1 MAVIGFSG
9 HQEIRVVAHEPSHV
23 GSAQFDRQTQKGEL
37 LIFGHGELRWH
48 GSNVSGNP
56 ATAFNRRP
64 EKAYSGIR
72 PAWPVSIFP
81 QVENPPGH
89 TKQALK
95 MRNPTS
101 SVLAHLVGLE
111 IHAGLRKKFTPKS
124 QARKISAN
132 PPRSNRGVRYSKTS
146 QPPKGFDPLE
156 VHRKPLKATW
166 HKG

>member
-1 MAVIGFSG
+1 MAVVGFAG
-9 HQEIRVVAHEPSHV
+9 HQEVGVISHQPSDI
-23 GSAQFDRQTQKGEL
+23 GSAQFDRQTQEGEL

-81 QVENPPGH
+81 RVENPPGH

-101 SVLAHLVGLE
+101 SVLAHLVGLRFSLDYRRSL
-111 IHAGLRKKFTPKS
+111 HRNLRHGRSQPTPLRLIGGVQTPK
-124 QARKISAN
+124 SAN
-132 PPRSNRGVRYSKTS
+132 PPQNAD
-146 QPPKGFDPLE
+146 Q
-156 VHRKPLKATW
+156 
-166 HKG
+166 

>member
-1 MAVIGFSG
+1 MAVVGFAG
-9 HQEIRVVAHEPSHV
+9 HQKIRVVAHEPSHV
-23 GSAQFDRQTQKGEL
+23 GSAQFDRQTQEGEL

-89 TKQALK
+89 TKQALE

-101 SVLAHLVGLE
+101 SVLAHLVGLRFTLDYRRSL
-111 IHAGLRKKFTPKS
+111 HRNLR
-124 QARKISAN
+124 
-132 PPRSNRGVRYSKTS
+132 RGRS
-146 QPPKGFDPLE
+146 QPTPLRLIGGVAFSDPLE
-156 VHRKPLKATW
+156 IPPN
-166 HKG
+166 GSP

>member
-1 MAVIGFSG
+1 MPVVSLAG
-9 HQEIRVVAHEPSHV
+9 HQEVGVVSHEPRHV
-23 GSAQFDRQTQKGEL
+23 GSAQFDRQTQEGEL

-72 PAWPVSIFP
+72 PAWPVSTFP

-95 MRNPTS
+95 MRNPTLW
-101 SVLAHLVGLE
+101 VLAHLVGLRSQN
-111 IHAGLRKKFTPKS
+111 GLQGQFTPKS
-124 QARKISAN
+124 RARKISAN
-132 PPRSNRGVRYSKTS
+132 PPRSNRGGSFSKIG
-146 QPPKGFDPLE
+146 QPPSKSGLM
-156 VHRKPLKATW
+156 R
-166 HKG
+166 GS